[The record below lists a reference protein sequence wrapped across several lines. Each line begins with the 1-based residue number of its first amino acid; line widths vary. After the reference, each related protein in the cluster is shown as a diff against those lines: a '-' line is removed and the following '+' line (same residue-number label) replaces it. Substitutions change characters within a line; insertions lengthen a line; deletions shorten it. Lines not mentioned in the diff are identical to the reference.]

1 VPTPTDQ
8 HAAPAATR
16 GGRGG
21 SGPWGWSPPDLPA
34 DTAAKR
40 RVDRFLPRTGL
51 AALLYFATVAV
62 LVSVAQLLGPRLELM
77 TLTLAGVV
85 AGGWC
90 TVNFWRCR
98 HAHCVV
104 TGTGWLAL
112 AALTAAEAGLGRS
125 VIGDA
130 EPAIFGGILAAGLAF
145 ECAWAC
151 AHGTNAV
158 GGRQQRYSTARSA
171 AVSSC
176 TEGAP
181 DVASPHR

>member
-1 VPTPTDQ
+1 MTTRTDQ
-8 HAAPAATR
+8 NRARAATGGCC
-16 GGRGG
+16 GGRGL
-21 SGPWGWSPPDLPA
+21 WGWSPPDLPA

-51 AALLYFATVAV
+51 AALLYFAAVAV
-62 LVSVAQLLGPRLELM
+62 LVAVAHLLTPRLGLV
-77 TLTLAGVV
+77 TLTLAGVA